1 LLRFAPGKEDEPEFE
16 LSPLRELPYCFREQ
30 FMTIGRNDPCPCGSG
45 RKYKKCCG
53 GSEAT
58 AAVGATTQSAAAAM
72 MEYFALNEAMAYKGK
87 IGKSRADFCQEY
99 IARKQTALKE
109 IERDQTEQTVAHGEK
124 ITCHKGCSLCC
135 TQYILGTLQEC
146 DAIVNYLYQ
155 HPDVLAVFM
164 NNYPTWRNGVKQHE
178 AAFQAM
184 KAAVDRQIREGI
196 TEANTQDYD
205 EANVRFM
212 MLNLQCPFLNKEG
225 ACSIHE
231 VRPWNCAKP
240 VATTPKE
247 WCNPHTNKENK
258 KPTVYVSDL
267 VPEEM
272 PYFRPTKALN
282 VMSVNIGVWQ
292 ILTESYTWLS
302 QIPGLE
308 GLNKEAMLD
317 PEVQD
322 VVAEFMDSK

>member
-1 LLRFAPGKEDEPEFE
+1 ME
-16 LSPLRELPYCFREQ
+16 
-30 FMTIGRNDPCPCGSG
+30 TGRNEPCPCGSG
-45 RKYKKCCG
+45 KKYKKCCG
-53 GSEAT
+53 TAEAT
-58 AAVGATTQSAAAAM
+58 LAGGAPAQPTASAI
-72 MEYFALNEAMAYKGK
+72 MESFVLTGAMAYKGK
-87 IGKSRADFCQEY
+87 VGKARANFCREY
-99 IARKQTALKE
+99 IARKQSSFKE
-109 IERDQTEQTVAHGEK
+109 IERDQAEQAAAKGET
-124 ITCHKGCSLCC
+124 ITCRKGCASCC

-146 DAIVNYLYQ
+146 DAVVNFLYQ
-155 HPDVLAVFM
+155 HPDKLAYFM
-164 NNYPTWRNGVKQHE
+164 QTYPIWRNKVEQYDVAFKAIKE
-178 AAFQAM
+178 AI
-184 KAAVDRQIREGI
+184 DRQIREGI
-196 TEANTQDYD
+196 TEANTQAYD

-212 MLNLQCPFLNKEG
+212 MLNLQCPFQDKEN

-247 WCNPHTNKENK
+247 WCNPFSNKENK

-292 ILTESYTWLS
+292 ILTEGYAWLS
-302 QIPGLE
+302 DIPGLE
-308 GLNKEAMLD
+308 GLMKEAMLD

-322 VVAEFMDSK
+322 VVAKFLPNR

>member
-1 LLRFAPGKEDEPEFE
+1 ME
-16 LSPLRELPYCFREQ
+16 
-30 FMTIGRNDPCPCGSG
+30 IGRNEPCPCGSG
-45 RKYKKCCG
+45 KKYKKCCG
-53 GSEAT
+53 AAEAT
-58 AAVGATTQSAAAAM
+58 VDSGITAESVAGGI
-72 MEYFALNEAMAYKGK
+72 MEYLALNRAMAYKGK
-87 IGKSRADFCQEY
+87 IGKARENFCREY
-99 IARKQTALKE
+99 IARKQTALEE
-109 IERDQTEQTVAHGEK
+109 IDRDLTAQAAAHGET
-124 ITCHKGCSLCC
+124 ITCHRGCSLCC

-146 DAIVNYLYQ
+146 EAIVNYLYQ
-155 HPDVLAVFM
+155 HPDKLADFM
-164 NNYPTWRNGVKQHE
+164 HAYPIWRNKVEQHDS
-178 AAFQAM
+178 AFNAM
-184 KAAVDRQIREGI
+184 KIAIDRQISEGI
-196 TEANTQDYD
+196 TEANTQAYD

-212 MLNLQCPFLNKEG
+212 LLNLQCPFLDKEG

-247 WCNPHTNKENK
+247 LCNPYSNKGNQ

-302 QIPGLE
+302 EIKGLE
-308 GLNKEAMLD
+308 GLIKEAMLD
-317 PEVQD
+317 PEVQA
-322 VVAEFMDSK
+322 VVADFLPSR